1 MVKRD
6 IKGIAKTTAKGRVY
20 WYAWR
25 GGPRLRGEEGSAAFW
40 ASYNAAIADRHISLS
55 PAAFARW

>member
-6 IKGIAKTTAKGRVY
+6 VKGIAKVTAKGRVY

-25 GGPRLRGEEGSAAFW
+25 GGPRLHGEEGSPEFW
-40 ASYNAAIADRHISLS
+40 ASYNEAIQGRHT
-55 PAAFARW
+55 PP

>member
-6 IKGIAKTTAKGRVY
+6 VKGIAKVTAKGRVY

-25 GGPRLRGEEGSAAFW
+25 ERGAPKIHGEYGTADFSGLVRGSDSRAACPG
-40 ASYNAAIADRHISLS
+40 AG
-55 PAAFARW
+55 